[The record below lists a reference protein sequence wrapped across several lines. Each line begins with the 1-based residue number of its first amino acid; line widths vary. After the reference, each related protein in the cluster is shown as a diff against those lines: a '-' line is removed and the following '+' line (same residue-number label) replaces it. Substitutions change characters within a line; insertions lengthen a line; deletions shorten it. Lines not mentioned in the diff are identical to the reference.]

1 MCAIEPKF
9 FCLPSHSVCTLLDL
23 RHLYAMTYGSRHLND
38 HLAPLSSSS
47 GEIRPSHFF
56 SRDSHIASS
65 SRGAAREGG
74 GTAALGTD
82 LACARSGS
90 RDEPSPARIRASRF
104 GKCDATM
111 AWSLSP
117 KPVCLDVV
125 QGRQAKFFT
134 VGQDHDMYLKPYFWI
149 CCSKG
154 KRP

>member
-1 MCAIEPKF
+1 
-9 FCLPSHSVCTLLDL
+9 V
-23 RHLYAMTYGSRHLND
+23 R
-38 HLAPLSSSS
+38 
-47 GEIRPSHFF
+47 
-56 SRDSHIASS
+56 
-65 SRGAAREGG
+65 AA
-74 GTAALGTD
+74 AAG
-82 LACARSGS
+82 
-90 RDEPSPARIRASRF
+90 DEPSRARTRASRL

-134 VGQDHDMYLKPYFWI
+134 ADQGHEVCILKSYFWI